1 MDRRT
6 LLKLL
11 AATAVAGCEQRRAE
25 SEDLRVVVAGAG
37 IVGASIAYH
46 LAKSGAAVTII
57 DKQAPASHA
66 SRGTFAWI
74 NATWAKQPRSYHQF
88 SQASVAYWRKLHEEL
103 QLPVRWGGSL
113 EWFSGDERQ
122 TRLASQIDEQ
132 ISWEEPARMIDSLEF
147 AELEPNVLFSNGW
160 SAAYSQNDGT
170 VDPVG
175 ATRALLAAAES
186 MGAVVQYPSELISVK
201 VENGNLVSVETST
214 GNLRAD
220 RVVLATGAAPDV
232 IRNIADIDIPQR
244 STPGIIVVTQPLPR
258 ILNRIIAA
266 PGVHMHQ
273 RNDGRVV
280 IGEQDGAPGNEAHA
294 MRLAGRPNDFPS
306 SLIANEHASRM
317 LAVAKQFA
325 PALKDAVMEDAYIG
339 WRPLPIDGHPVIGPS
354 PARNDIYVAVMHSG
368 VTLAP
373 ITGRLVA
380 DELVSGVRSEM
391 LAPYRAD
398 RAFDRIKRY

>member
-11 AATAVAGCEQRRAE
+11 AATAVAGCEQKHSNAK
-25 SEDLRVVVAGAG
+25 DLRVVVAGAG

-46 LAKSGAAVTII
+46 LAKAGAAVTVI
-57 DKQAPASHA
+57 DQQAPASHA

-113 EWFSGDERQ
+113 EWFSGEERQ
-122 TRLASQIDEQ
+122 IRLAAQIDEQ
-132 ISWEEPARMIDSLEF
+132 VTWGEPASMVDSNEF
-147 AELEPNVLFSNGW
+147 ATLEPNVVFKDGW

-186 MGAVVQYPSELISVK
+186 LGAVVQHPSELISVK
-201 VENGNLVSVETST
+201 RENGKLDSVETST
-214 GNLRAD
+214 GRLRAD
-220 RVVLATGAAPDV
+220 RIVLATGAASDV
-232 IRNIADIDIPQR
+232 ISRIADVEIPQR
-244 STPGIIVVTQPLPR
+244 STPGIIAITRPMPR
-258 ILNRIIAA
+258 LLNHIIAA

-273 RNDGRVV
+273 RDDGRVV
-280 IGEQDGAPGNEAHA
+280 IGEQDGAPDNEAHA

-306 SLIANEHASRM
+306 PLIANEHANRM
-317 LAVAKQFA
+317 LAVAQKFA
-325 PALKDAVMEDAYIG
+325 PALQEAVMERAYIG

-354 PARNDIYVAVMHSG
+354 PARNDTYIAVMHSG

-373 ITGRLVA
+373 ITGKLVA
-380 DELVSGVRSEM
+380 DEIVSDTRSAM
-391 LAPYRAD
+391 LTPYRAD
-398 RAFDRIKRY
+398 REFDIVKRY

>member
-11 AATAVAGCEQRRAE
+11 AATAIAGCEQKRTD
-25 SEDLRVVVAGAG
+25 SKDLRVVVAGAG

-46 LAKSGAAVTII
+46 LAKAGAAVTVI
-57 DKQAPASHA
+57 DKHAPASHA

-113 EWFSGDERQ
+113 EWFSGEERQ
-122 TRLASQIDEQ
+122 IRLASQIDEQ
-132 ISWEEPARMIDSLEF
+132 IAWGEPASMVDSNEF
-147 AELEPNVLFSNGW
+147 ARLEPNVVFKDGW
-160 SAAYSQNDGT
+160 SAAYSQNDGS

-175 ATRALLAAAES
+175 ATWALLTAAELL
-186 MGAVVQYPSELISVK
+186 GAVVQHPSELISVK
-201 VENGNLVSVETST
+201 RENGRLVSVETST
-214 GNLRAD
+214 GSLRAD
-220 RVVLATGAAPDV
+220 RIVLATGAAPDV
-232 IRNIADIDIPQR
+232 IRRIADVDIPQR
-244 STPGIIVVTQPLPR
+244 STPGVIAITRPLPR

-273 RNDGRVV
+273 REDGRVV
-280 IGEQDGAPGNEAHA
+280 IGEQDGAPDNEAHA

-306 SLIANEHASRM
+306 TLIANEHASRM
-317 LAVAKQFA
+317 LAVAQLFA
-325 PALKDAVMEDAYIG
+325 PALEDAVMEHAYIG

-354 PARNDIYVAVMHSG
+354 PARNDTYVTVMHSG

-373 ITGRLVA
+373 ITGKLVA
-380 DELVSGVRSEM
+380 DEIVSGARSAM
-391 LAPYRAD
+391 LTPYRAD
-398 RAFDRIKRY
+398 RELDLVKRY